1 MPKIARLSLVII
13 CIAMAAMWVYALIF
27 SPRESINKIYD
38 DAWATAAD
46 ERCDEARTERS
57 ELSDLSTFNVNDTVA
72 LTRRAQIVE
81 KANESIARMI
91 NALEAIEITTD
102 KGRALVPQWLD
113 DYRTYLDDRVDYVAL
128 LRSGTFDRF
137 SETQVE
143 GVPISERIGK
153 FAKDNEIRA
162 CIPPFDLVT

>member
-1 MPKIARLSLVII
+1 VRQFARLTII
-13 CIAMAAMWVYALIF
+13 IACVAMAAMWVYAFGF

-38 DAWATAAD
+38 EAWASQA
-46 ERCDEARTERS
+46 EARCTQAREQRA

-72 LTRRAQIVE
+72 LAKRADIIEQANTSLKSMIYDIE
-81 KANESIARMI
+81 KISVSN
-91 NALEAIEITTD
+91 D
-102 KGRALVPQWLD
+102 KGRALVPLWLA
-113 DYRTYLDDRVDYVAL
+113 DYRTYLDDRADYVAL
-128 LRSGTFDRF
+128 LRSGTFNRF

>member
-1 MPKIARLSLVII
+1 M
-13 CIAMAAMWVYALIF
+13 
-27 SPRESINKIYD
+27 
-38 DAWATAAD
+38 
-46 ERCDEARTERS
+46 
-57 ELSDLSTFNVNDTVA
+57 NDTVA

-113 DYRTYLDDRVDYVAL
+113 DYLTYLDDRVDYVAL

>member
-1 MPKIARLSLVII
+1 VRLFARLTII
-13 CIAMAAMWVYALIF
+13 IACVAMAAMWVYAFGF

-38 DAWATAAD
+38 EAWASQA
-46 ERCDEARTERS
+46 EARCTQAREQRA

-72 LTRRAQIVE
+72 LAKRADIIEQANTSLKSMIDDIE
-81 KANESIARMI
+81 KISVSN
-91 NALEAIEITTD
+91 D
-102 KGRALVPQWLD
+102 KGRALVPLWLA
-113 DYRTYLDDRVDYVAL
+113 DYRTYLDDRADYVAL
-128 LRSGTFDRF
+128 LRSGTFNRF

>member
-1 MPKIARLSLVII
+1 MQRVARLTII
-13 CIAMAAMWVYALIF
+13 FVCVALAAMWVYAFGF

-38 DAWATAAD
+38 EEWASQAETRCSKAREERAD
-46 ERCDEARTERS
+46 
-57 ELSDLSTFNVNDTVA
+57 LSDLTTFNIKDVA
-72 LTRRAQIVE
+72 ALAKRADIIE
-81 KANESIARMI
+81 RANTSLKSMI
-91 NALEAIEITTD
+91 DDLELIDVSNE
-102 KGRALVPQWLD
+102 KGRALVPQWLT
-113 DYRTYLDDRVDYVAL
+113 DYRTYLDDRADYVDL
-128 LRSGTFDRF
+128 LRSGTFRRF

>member
-1 MPKIARLSLVII
+1 MRHVARLTII
-13 CIAMAAMWVYALIF
+13 IVCVAIAAMWVYAFGF

-38 DAWATAAD
+38 EEWASQA
-46 ERCDEARTERS
+46 ESRCAEAREQRAD
-57 ELSDLSTFNVNDTVA
+57 LSDLSTFNINDATA
-72 LTRRAQIVE
+72 LAKRADIIERANSSLKSMIDDIEQILVS
-81 KANESIARMI
+81 N
-91 NALEAIEITTD
+91 D
-102 KGRALVPQWLD
+102 KGRALVPLWLA
-113 DYRTYLDDRVDYVAL
+113 DYRTYLDDRDDYVDL
-128 LRSGTFDRF
+128 LRSGNFNRF

>member
-1 MPKIARLSLVII
+1 MRRVARLTII
-13 CIAMAAMWVYALIF
+13 IVCVAIGAMWVYAFGF

-38 DAWATAAD
+38 EAWALEAE
-46 ERCDEARTERS
+46 ERCSEAREQRA
-57 ELSDLSTFNVNDTVA
+57 ELSDLSTFNINDTAA
-72 LTRRAQIVE
+72 LAQRADIIE
-81 KANESIARMI
+81 RANSSLESMI
-91 NALEAIEITTD
+91 NDLEQINIATE
-102 KGRALVPQWLD
+102 KGRALVPLWLT
-113 DYRTYLDDRVDYVAL
+113 DYRTYLDDRDDYVEL

>member
-1 MPKIARLSLVII
+1 
-13 CIAMAAMWVYALIF
+13 MAAMWVYAFGF

-38 DAWATAAD
+38 EAWASQA
-46 ERCDEARTERS
+46 EARCTQAREQRA

-72 LTRRAQIVE
+72 LAKRADIIEQANTSLKSMIDDIE
-81 KANESIARMI
+81 KISVSN
-91 NALEAIEITTD
+91 D
-102 KGRALVPQWLD
+102 KGRALVPLWLA
-113 DYRTYLDDRVDYVAL
+113 DYRTYLDDRADYVAL
-128 LRSGTFDRF
+128 LRSGTFNRF

>member
-1 MPKIARLSLVII
+1 MSRVARLSLIVV
-13 CIAMAAMWVYALIF
+13 CAAIGVMWVYAFVF

-38 DAWATAAD
+38 VAWATAAD
-46 ERCDEARTERS
+46 QRCSEARTERA
-57 ELSDLSTFNVNDTVA
+57 ELSDLSTFNINDAAA
-72 LTRRAQIVE
+72 LNKRADIVE
-81 KANESIARMI
+81 KANESLARMI
-91 NALEAIEITTD
+91 DDLQTIAISTD

-113 DYRTYLDDRVDYVAL
+113 DYRTYLDDRADYVTL

-137 SETQVE
+137 SETQFE